1 MEIDNSYHGG
11 LIITDYYREYD
22 EIILKS
28 LINSNINLTIS
39 MFYEKQNNYR
49 TIKELTYF
57 IGNTGVNLKDGS
69 ENREDVEIAAFSYN
83 DAKYIRK
90 EMQIN
95 NQDLYY
101 LCMYINIFA
110 ESEKELEHLLNKIE
124 GILQSN
130 GITSKRANF
139 REEQAFKACLPIM
152 ENEIEIK
159 NASKRNILTNGL
171 ISTYSFISSTICDEN
186 GVLFGTNI
194 YSDSL
199 IFVDRFNINKYKNSN
214 MSIFGTS
221 GAGKSFFAKLLI
233 LRSRLIGI
241 NQYVIDPER
250 EYGKL
255 CKNLDG
261 ALIKI
266 GPSSKS
272 YINVLD
278 IRENS
283 SEEEKRIFANKT
295 F

>member
-1 MEIDNSYHGG
+1 M
-11 LIITDYYREYD
+11 
-22 EIILKS
+22 
-28 LINSNINLTIS
+28 
-39 MFYEKQNNYR
+39 
-49 TIKELTYF
+49 
-57 IGNTGVNLKDGS
+57 
-69 ENREDVEIAAFSYN
+69 
-83 DAKYIRK
+83 
-90 EMQIN
+90 
-95 NQDLYY
+95 
-101 LCMYINIFA
+101 
-110 ESEKELEHLLNKIE
+110 
-124 GILQSN
+124 
-130 GITSKRANF
+130 
-139 REEQAFKACLPIM
+139 
-152 ENEIEIK
+152 
-159 NASKRNILTNGL
+159 TNGL

-221 GAGKSFFAKLLI
+221 GARKSFFAKLLI
-233 LRSRLIGI
+233 LRSRIIGI

-255 CKNLDG
+255 CENLAG

-283 SEEEKRIFANKT
+283 SEEEKRIFTNET

>member
-1 MEIDNSYHGG
+1 M
-11 LIITDYYREYD
+11 
-22 EIILKS
+22 
-28 LINSNINLTIS
+28 
-39 MFYEKQNNYR
+39 
-49 TIKELTYF
+49 
-57 IGNTGVNLKDGS
+57 
-69 ENREDVEIAAFSYN
+69 
-83 DAKYIRK
+83 
-90 EMQIN
+90 
-95 NQDLYY
+95 
-101 LCMYINIFA
+101 
-110 ESEKELEHLLNKIE
+110 
-124 GILQSN
+124 
-130 GITSKRANF
+130 
-139 REEQAFKACLPIM
+139 
-152 ENEIEIK
+152 
-159 NASKRNILTNGL
+159 TNGL

-233 LRSRLIGI
+233 LRSRIIGI

-255 CKNLDG
+255 CENLAG

-283 SEEEKRIFANKT
+283 SEEEKRIFTNET